1 MREKTN
7 ITRVITITAAA
18 LISVVVI
25 IFPLDYFIDG
35 YKYTVGSIEAE
46 AEINARIITQIISAN
61 PDMWQFEQ
69 VRIEEYLSRR
79 PRNGYAETR
88 RVVNAENEVVAESA
102 DDLKSPVITRSVELY
117 DSGAVV
123 GRIEVSRSLRPILKR
138 TGLIILVTTPLGVAA
153 FLVLRLLPI
162 RSLRRSEEAL
172 RKERDTAQTY
182 LDVAG
187 VILLALDADQKVT
200 LINKKG
206 CEVLG
211 RAECDIV
218 GKNWFD
224 HFVPEPFRSE
234 MKEYFPRFVE
244 GDIERFAYFENPVLT
259 SSGEERMIAWR
270 NTVLVDES
278 GRIEGTL
285 SSGEDVT
292 ERKRLEDQLR
302 QAQKMEAVGRLAG
315 GVAHDFNNI
324 LTTIIGYGSLM
335 QFDLDDGNPAKPY
348 VEQILSS
355 AERAARLTQSLLAF
369 SRKQIINPKP
379 VRLGV
384 VAGKMEKLLAKIIGE
399 DIELRTVC
407 HDENATVWADSG
419 QLEQILMNLA
429 ANARDAMP
437 DGGVLTIETDRM
449 ELDGDFIKAHGY
461 GKPGP
466 YAVLSVTDTG
476 AGMDEKTRTKI
487 FEPFFT
493 TKEVGKGTGLG
504 LSIVY
509 GIVKQN
515 SGYVSVYSE
524 PGRGTTFRIYLP
536 AILMNIEEAGAAALT
551 DAARGTETVL
561 VAEDDADV
569 RKLTKA
575 VLEGAGYTVIEAV
588 DGENAIRLFAE
599 HKDEIELV
607 LIDVIMPKAN
617 GKAVSEA
624 IRKMRPRVKII
635 FTSGYTADIIHKKG
649 ILEEG
654 AHFIAKPILPNAL
667 LDRVRKTLDKR

>member
-211 RAECDIV
+211 RAERDIV

-384 VAGKMEKLLAKIIGE
+384 VAGKMEKLFAKIIGE

>member
-588 DGENAIRLFAE
+588 DGENVIRLFAE

>member
-211 RAECDIV
+211 RAERDIV

-476 AGMDEKTRTKI
+476 TGMDEKTRTKI

>member
-211 RAECDIV
+211 RAERDIV

>member
-384 VAGKMEKLLAKIIGE
+384 VAGKMEKLFAKIIGE